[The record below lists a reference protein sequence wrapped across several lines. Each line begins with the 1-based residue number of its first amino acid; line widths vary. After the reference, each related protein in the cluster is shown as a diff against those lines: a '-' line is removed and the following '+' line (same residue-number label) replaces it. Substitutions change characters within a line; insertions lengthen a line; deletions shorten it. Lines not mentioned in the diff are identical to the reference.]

1 MIHLN
6 DDNAGGYDI
15 PILMQKGVYVRRPG
29 DCSVAE
35 FIGNL
40 LDLTP
45 EAMKR
50 DIKTIMMDNKVVDDP
65 VTESMHGASTLVLS
79 GAMPGLVGAML
90 RSDSPYKAMRATI
103 TSAGVGSVDSPMITI
118 RLFNTVMRKHSQRM
132 VRHGFWIDGDDG

>member
-15 PILMQKGVYVRRPG
+15 LVLMQRGVYVRRPG

-35 FIGNL
+35 FICNL
-40 LDLTP
+40 LGLTL
-45 EAMKR
+45 EAMTR

-65 VTESMHGASTLVLS
+65 LSESMRGSSTLVLS

-103 TSAGVGSVDSPMITI
+103 TSAGAVSVDSPMITI
-118 RLFNTVMRKHSQRM
+118 RLFNTVMRKYSERM
-132 VRHGFWIDGDDG
+132 VQHGFWIDGEDG